1 MDLDKINGS
10 NYNFPYDPDKKTGNG
25 DNFKKNNL
33 PLNRNEKKSPS
44 NPRYWQAISFSG
56 NKKQANEDK
65 NLQTLIDMETSIF
78 SKKNKRKIPQFA

>member
-33 PLNRNEKKSPS
+33 HLNRNEKKSSS
-44 NPRYWQAISFSG
+44 NPRYWQAISFLE

-65 NLQTLIDMETSIF
+65 NLKTLTEIETKII
-78 SKKNKRKIPQFA
+78 SKKTKERYLK